1 MTVVYSAPMKTVLFF
16 QPRRYGSWRRILT
29 GLQRF
34 ARERDWL
41 LHVTSRPDDDGLLP
55 DLLRHWS
62 PRGCIMDCGD
72 GERPPSDR
80 SFGDLPVVL
89 FNLDMKLRR
98 TRHPVFHQDS
108 EAISRLAARHLLS
121 LDLADYAFVPHPSQ
135 AAWSDIRARTFAA
148 CIRKAARRLHRS
160 EGALSTDWLH
170 ALPKPC
176 GIFAANDAMA
186 QQVVALAQAGGI
198 RVPDDL
204 AVLGVDNDEIYCE
217 GTIPGISSIGI
228 DHDAVGYR
236 LGEILAREMEGSSPS
251 AQVFAYDTS
260 RLILRGTTHRF
271 QRPEPG
277 VTEALDFIRRFACS
291 PHIRIAD
298 VVARMKCS
306 RREAT
311 LRFRQATG
319 RSILEEIHS
328 VRIRRMCE
336 LLETGDARISAV
348 INFCGYLSEAF
359 PKRLFVKQTGMTM
372 RTYRKT
378 KRHT

>member
-1 MTVVYSAPMKTVLFF
+1 MDTVLFF
-16 QPRRYGSWRRILT
+16 QPRRYGSWRRTLT

-41 LHVTSRPDDDGLLP
+41 LHVMSRPDDDGLLP

-62 PRGCIMDCGD
+62 PGGCIMDCGD

-108 EAISRLAARHLLS
+108 DAIARLAARHLLE
-121 LDLADYAFVPHPSQ
+121 LGLADYAFVPHASR

-148 CIRKAARRLHRS
+148 CIRKAGRRLHRS
-160 EGALSTDWLH
+160 GGALSADWPL

-176 GIFAANDAMA
+176 GIFAANDAVA
-186 QQVVALAQAGGI
+186 QQVVALAQSRGI

-217 GTIPGISSIGI
+217 GTIPGISSIGM
-228 DHDAVGYR
+228 DHDAIGYR
-236 LGEILAREMEGSSPS
+236 LGEMLAHEMEGPSPS
-251 AQVFAYDTS
+251 ARTFAYDTS
-260 RLILRGTTHRF
+260 RIILRGTTRRF
-271 QRPEPG
+271 PSPEPG

-298 VVARMKCS
+298 VIARMKCS

-328 VRIRRMCE
+328 VRIQRMCE
-336 LLETGDARISAV
+336 LLETGDAKISAV
-348 INFCGYLSEAF
+348 VNFCGYLSEAF
-359 PKRLFVKQTGMTM
+359 PKRLFAKRMGMTM
-372 RTYRKT
+372 RAYRKM
-378 KRHT
+378 KRRT